1 MKNIIKI
8 SIIVSSSVFS
18 FSCAKNAT
26 QGKLHIIEDNMSTE
40 VPEEFSL
47 STEQTKLSFCSNLS
61 FKGIHW
67 SKTLSPL
74 EQRSLSL
81 ALTISGGFE
90 GGSGWKNITNNFDGM
105 GLSAGLLNQTLGTES
120 LQPLMAAYAELYPN
134 EFKNLFSSSTRYKS
148 VMSML
153 DAWKAA
159 TKWKPSDAFVALG
172 TEKMSKDDFSNKTE
186 MVSAKMSTQAS
197 QSVNWAVKNL
207 YTSSGS
213 FQTVWKT
220 ELQKMLSTPVYV
232 SYQVETARKYHLKAI
247 TYLKRVKIYDVRT
260 YLLMFDFIVQN
271 GSITEERFVEWEKK
285 VKSAKLTTIEDK
297 LKALIDIRLRD
308 TNPKWVADVK
318 SRKYALATG
327 KGLVHGT
334 NYDFPKQNCF
344 SKTDPAY

>member
-1 MKNIIKI
+1 MNTTLKHLIIA
-8 SIIVSSSVFS
+8 SLCAFS
-18 FSCAKNAT
+18 FSCAENAAK
-26 QGKLHIIEDNMSTE
+26 GALHVVEDNTSSEVQDGTE
-40 VPEEFSL
+40 L
-47 STEQTKLSFCSNLS
+47 SADQKALSFCSTLS

-67 SKTLSPL
+67 SKTLTPV

-120 LQPLMAAYAELYPN
+120 LQPLMAAYAELYPA
-134 EFKNLFSSSTRYKS
+134 EFKNLFASTARYNS
-148 VMSML
+148 VITML
-153 DAWKAA
+153 DAWKKT

-172 TEKMSKDDFSNKTE
+172 SEKMSKDAFFNSNDE
-186 MVSAKMSTQAS
+186 SSAKMSTQAS

-207 YTSSGS
+207 YTSSGG

-247 TYLKRVKIYDVRT
+247 TYLKRINIHDLRT
-260 YLLMFDFIVQN
+260 YLLMFDFVVQN
-271 GSITEERFVEWEKK
+271 GSISEARFVEWEKK
-285 VKSAKLTTIEDK
+285 VKSAKLVTIEDK
-297 LKALIDIRLRD
+297 LKALIDIRLKD
-308 TNPKWVADVK
+308 VNPQWANDVK
-318 SRKYALATG
+318 TRKYALATG
-327 KGLVHGT
+327 KGLVHGK

-344 SKTDPAY
+344 SKTDQAY

>member
-8 SIIVSSSVFS
+8 SILVSSSIFS
-18 FSCAKNAT
+18 FSCAKNAA
-26 QGKLHIIEDNMSTE
+26 QGKLHIIEDNTSTAIE
-40 VPEEFSL
+40 EGTPLTPEQES
-47 STEQTKLSFCSNLS
+47 LSFCSNLS

-90 GGSGWKNITNNFDGM
+90 GPSGWKNITNNFDGM

-134 EFKNLFSSSTRYKS
+134 EFKNLFSSTRYKS

-153 DAWKAA
+153 DAWKAT

-172 TEKMSKDDFSNKTE
+172 SEKMTKDAFNQE
-186 MVSAKMSTQAS
+186 NEVSAKMSTQAS

-207 YTSSGS
+207 YTSSGG
-213 FQTVWKT
+213 FQTAWKT
-220 ELQKMLSTPVYV
+220 ELQKMLASPVYV

-271 GSITEERFVEWEKK
+271 GSITEARFAEWDKK
-285 VKSAKLTTIEDK
+285 VKSAKLVTIEDK
-297 LKALIDIRLRD
+297 LKALIDIRLQD
-308 TNPKWVADVK
+308 TNPRWVADVK

-344 SKTDPAY
+344 SKTDKAY